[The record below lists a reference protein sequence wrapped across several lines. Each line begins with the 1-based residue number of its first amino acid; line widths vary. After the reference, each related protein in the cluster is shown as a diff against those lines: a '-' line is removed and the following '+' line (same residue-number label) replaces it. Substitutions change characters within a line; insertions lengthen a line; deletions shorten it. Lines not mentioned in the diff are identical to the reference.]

1 MNVLFDACRERPRL
15 EQYDLLVRNG
25 GWVALSRREAQAV
38 DLLLERFGCVVGH
51 ERFRTTLWPDHP
63 RSAPLLS
70 QLMARIRRRVA
81 PLELEIGAVRQRGY
95 VLRDVNSSG

>member
-1 MNVLFDACRERPRL
+1 MNALFNAAAERPRL

-38 DLLLERFGCVVGH
+38 DLLLERFGCIVGH
-51 ERFRTTLWPDHP
+51 DRFQITLWPGHP

-70 QLMARIRRRVA
+70 QLIARVRRRVA
-81 PLELEIGAVRQRGY
+81 PLDLEIGAVRQRGY